1 MKRLERQEDNFEMF
15 DGTDKCKSLE
25 KNGKNCGTEMARD
38 FLDVPSFAAAECL
51 LTEILEQAMGKN
63 K

>member
-1 MKRLERQEDNFEMF
+1 MAQKEETR
-15 DGTDKCKSLE
+15 TKCKSLE

>member
-1 MKRLERQEDNFEMF
+1 M
-15 DGTDKCKSLE
+15 DKTSYKKKHEPNCKSLK